1 MSVSFPQMAFWVIF
15 PLAALIVL
23 SGWVMII
30 ISAVKKLRAPANTP
44 GEPGKHHEKD
54 ESESLTSQEDPVFHQ
69 PDWYPADRIASEG
82 TQSVPLN

>member
-44 GEPGKHHEKD
+44 GEPGKHHAED
-54 ESESLTSQEDPVFHQ
+54 DSASRSSQEDPVFHQ
-69 PDWYPADRIASEG
+69 PDWYPTDRTASEG